1 LEKWFK
7 EKQLMGIECNHPIEK
22 KEGSSTEPTDGQG
35 GSSLLVDQ
43 LDKLIGQ
50 WSTRGSVDGEEDGGN
65 QGDTPE
71 GKHGGGGSVHDWQR
85 VK

>member
-50 WSTRGSVDGEEDGGN
+50 
-65 QGDTPE
+65 
-71 GKHGGGGSVHDWQR
+71 
-85 VK
+85 